1 MISQAELIRGFND
14 EYRPKF
20 NEAFFDR
27 KDEYLIEELKNI
39 VLSCQRDKF
48 FTIKVKDFKVITSYE
63 EILKLLHDYEE
74 GVYKK
79 NKKKENMYDYIDIK
93 SSDVLLLVVTYYIK
107 FGDEEDTLDVYI
119 VIPKIVEK
127 YYFRINGN
135 VFSAMYQI
143 VDASTYNNSTASSS
157 NKKACVT
164 LKTMFSPIRVF
175 RENTELKTIN
185 KVPVKCA
192 HYTCQVF
199 SKTFSLVK
207 YLLGNFGLNG
217 TMKFLGINGV
227 IDVSDNY
234 IDDLNNFYIF
244 EKNHVYI
251 TVPKYV
257 FDREEVVQT
266 LTKVIY
272 DSIGKDTTAN
282 DIRTHEFWL
291 MKLGEE
297 FKSNTIEKGLSILD
311 SLESIYDI
319 STHNGIH
326 LPEEKKA
333 DIYCILR
340 WMMGDFI
347 SLKNKSNLDISTKS
361 IRYSGYIASLYS
373 MKLYKGICRIADGG
387 KRSNLDSIKKAIC
400 IHPNYLMSAI
410 SRCTL
415 VTYRNMVNDLDAL
428 TEIKFTYKGISGI
441 GEKANSVP
449 EIYRTLDISHLGRLD
464 PDSSSNSDPGVTG
477 SVCPLA
483 PLYDG
488 HFSEFEEPNFWES
501 YRDSVLQSYREMT
514 GAKQVIIAKSNLLD
528 IKYDQEELDRINDHI
543 CAAKQIIKPII
554 IHEIY
559 DDEVVQDTD
568 LNWLFIDQYNL

>member
-1 MISQAELIRGFND
+1 MHSQAELIRGFND
-14 EYRPKF
+14 NYRPKF

-27 KDEYLIEELKNI
+27 KNEDIINELKNV

-48 FTIKVKDFKVITSYE
+48 FTIKVKNFRVVESYE

-93 SSDVLLLVVTYYIK
+93 SSDIILLVVTYYLR
-107 FGDEEDTLDVYI
+107 FGDEEETLDVYI
-119 VIPKIVEK
+119 VVPRIVDK

-135 VFSAMYQI
+135 IFSAMYQI
-143 VDASTYNNSTASSS
+143 VDASTYNNSTTSA
-157 NKKACVT
+157 KKSCVT
-164 LKTMFSPIRVF
+164 LKTMFMPIRVY
-175 RENTELKTIN
+175 RENVDLKNIS
-185 KVPVKCA
+185 KQHIRCA
-192 HYTCQVF
+192 HYTSQIF
-199 SKTFSLVK
+199 NKTFSLSK
-207 YLLGNFGLNG
+207 YFLAKFGLYG
-217 TMKFLGINGV
+217 AMKFLGIDGM
-227 IDVSDNY
+227 IDVSSTY
-234 IDDLNNFYIF
+234 IDDPENFYVF
-244 EKNHVYI
+244 EKNAVYI

-257 FDREEVVQT
+257 FDRDEVVQGV
-266 LTKVIY
+266 TKVIY
-272 DSIGKDTTAN
+272 DAIDKDTTAN
-282 DIRTHEFWL
+282 QIRTHEFWL
-291 MKLGEE
+291 AKLGEE
-297 FKSNTIEKGLSILD
+297 FKSNTIEKGLAILD

-319 STHNGIH
+319 STKNGIH

-347 SLKNKSNLDISTKS
+347 SLKNKSNLDISTKT
-361 IRYSGYIASLYS
+361 IRYSGYIASLYA
-373 MKLYKGICRIADGG
+373 MKLSKGIYRVSDGG
-387 KRSNLDSIKKAIC
+387 KRANLSYLKKAIC

-428 TEIKFTYKGISGI
+428 TEIKFTYKGVAGI
-441 GEKANSVP
+441 GGKANSVP
-449 EIYRTLDISHLGRLD
+449 EIYRTLDVSHLGRLD

-477 SVCPLA
+477 SICPLA

-501 YRDSVLQSYREMT
+501 QRDATLQTYRELT
-514 GAKQVIIAKSNLLD
+514 GAKQVIIAKSGLLD
-528 IKYDQEELDRINDHI
+528 MKYDQEAMDKINEDLK
-543 CAAKQIIKPII
+543 AAKQIIKPII
-554 IHEIY
+554 VAEMNY
-559 DDEVVQDTD
+559 DEVVQDTD